1 MIYSYD
7 LAVLKR
13 ETRKLEEIVGV
24 LKGQAI
30 TLRRYGQTDLAA
42 NAMKQIELLDA
53 LVASI
58 MNQSST
64 SKSDR

>member
-13 ETRKLEEIVGV
+13 ETRKLEEVVGV
-24 LKGQAI
+24 MKRQAI
-30 TLRRYGQTDLAA
+30 TLQQYGQTDLAA

-53 LVASI
+53 LIAAI
-58 MNQSST
+58 MSQSST
-64 SKSDR
+64 SKSDG